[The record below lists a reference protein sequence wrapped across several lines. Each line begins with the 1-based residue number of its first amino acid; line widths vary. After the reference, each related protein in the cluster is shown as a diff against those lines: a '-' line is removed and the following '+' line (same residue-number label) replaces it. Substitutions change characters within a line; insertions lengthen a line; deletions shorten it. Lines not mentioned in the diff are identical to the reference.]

1 MTNRSSPSRSGS
13 PRVSIV
19 HERLTEYAGS
29 EAVVEQLAREWP
41 DAPVVAP
48 IGRADVMPADIA
60 PRVRT
65 TVLDRLV
72 RGTTYAHLLPALPVA
87 MRRLPVPPSD
97 VVIASHHA
105 FANQVVHATDAPV
118 VSYVHSPARWVW
130 DPNLRAGE
138 VGGRL
143 GQLGLGAF
151 SALYR
156 PADVRAAAR
165 VHTLLGNSSAVVR
178 RIEEWWQRPATVV
191 HPPVDT
197 ERYVP
202 DPEVPREDF
211 FLLAGRMVAY
221 KRPDLAV
228 RAAEQ
233 AGVQLVVA
241 GEGRARAEL
250 EALAGPNTRF
260 VGRVDDDELLQLFRS
275 CTALL
280 MPGVEDFGIVPVE
293 AQACGT
299 PVIAID
305 AGGTQDTVVPG
316 VTGELVPQVDDDV
329 DEVAQWAEVLRDF
342 DPARYDRMVIR
353 KHAESFS
360 RETFRARMRHVVAGV
375 LA

>member
-1 MTNRSSPSRSGS
+1 
-13 PRVSIV
+13 
-19 HERLTEYAGS
+19 
-29 EAVVEQLAREWP
+29 
-41 DAPVVAP
+41 
-48 IGRADVMPADIA
+48 MPADIE
-60 PRVRT
+60 PRVRAT
-65 TVLDRLV
+65 ALSRLL
-72 RGTTYAHLLPALPVA
+72 RGTTYAHLLPLLPLAV
-87 MRRLPVPPSD
+87 RRLHVPPTD

-105 FANQVVHATDAPV
+105 FANQVVYATDAPV

-138 VGGRL
+138 VGAGSGSWGWARSRRST
-143 GQLGLGAF
+143 APWT
-151 SALYR
+151 SPRR
-156 PADVRAAAR
+156 PGCTRCWATPPR
-165 VHTLLGNSSAVVR
+165 SSAGSR
-178 RIEEWWQRPATVV
+178 TGGSARPPSCT
-191 HPPVDT
+191 PVDT

-202 DPEVPREDF
+202 DPEVPREGF
-211 FLLAGRMVAY
+211 FLLAGRLVAY

-228 RAAEQ
+228 RAAER
-233 AGVQLVVA
+233 AGVPLVVA
-241 GEGRARAEL
+241 GDGRARAEL

-260 VGRVDDDELLQLFRS
+260 LGRVDDDELLRLFRS

-329 DEVAQWAEVLRDF
+329 DEVELWAAALRTF
-342 DPARYDRMVIR
+342 DPSRYDPAITR
-353 KHAESFS
+353 KHAEGFS
-360 RETFRARMRHVVAGV
+360 RSTFRERMRGVVAGV